1 MTSCATVLLLST
13 LVILTKVE
21 SESRQ
26 FCAWFPTSVLR
37 LRTELNG
44 SRRSFLCVISNRHTK
59 NVQKF
64 YISFKGRKSA
74 GLCAESAGL
83 HNATQIVYRCF
94 TYLRDSCLNS
104 GQFDHRWKWF
114 KTAFLM
120 CALNPPQNEASWK
133 RIETVCVWFPTSTPK
148 LTVEL
153 NASRYALFADGIAV
167 WDPVPNSTHLQRPKL
182 EWGRLDRPHQER
194 CPQFWGD
201 VDGAQKCAP
210 WFNSVLSPQVEMCL
224 TDLMTGIKV
233 RS

>member
-1 MTSCATVLLLST
+1 MTPCRLQWIISHFTVPFPST

-21 SESRQ
+21 SESRGV
-26 FCAWFPTSVLR
+26 CVWFSTSVLR

-44 SRRSFLCVISNRHTK
+44 SRRFFLCVPSTRLNLMLVESGSRRSVCDFWPQYSSWVPSLIGQDK
-59 NVQKF
+59 
-64 YISFKGRKSA
+64 
-74 GLCAESAGL
+74 LC
-83 HNATQIVYRCF
+83 C
-94 TYLRDSCLNS
+94 
-104 GQFDHRWKWF
+104 
-114 KTAFLM
+114 
-120 CALNPPQNEASWK
+120 
-133 RIETVCVWFPTSTPK
+133 
-148 LTVEL
+148 
-153 NASRYALFADGIAV
+153 ADGIAV

-182 EWGRLDRPHQER
+182 EWGRLDWPHQER